1 MARTT
6 RTHWLEEGLIILRES
21 GEAGLTVE
29 RLCVGLDRTKGSF
42 YHHFRDMEAYLDG
55 LLEHW
60 EAKHTSAP
68 ILAAAAGI
76 GFAERRRRLDES
88 VLALDMKL
96 DVSVRA
102 WALRDPRARSAVLRV
117 DTRRIDY
124 LTELYALAHGK
135 GPLARQL
142 ADLEYAAFVG
152 AQQLLPG
159 LSGRRSHALHMALK
173 RAIELLAADAEG

>member
-29 RLCVGLDRTKGSF
+29 RLCVSLERTKGSF

-55 LLEHW
+55 LLAHW

-68 ILAAAAGI
+68 ILAAAAGA
-76 GFAERRRRLDES
+76 GFEERRRRLDES
-88 VLALDMKL
+88 VVALDMKL
-96 DVSVRA
+96 EVAVRA
-102 WALRDPRARSAVLRV
+102 WGLRDPRARAALLRV
-117 DTRRIDY
+117 DARRIDY
-124 LTELYALAHGK
+124 LAELYALVHGK

-142 ADLEYAAFVG
+142 ADLEYATFVG
-152 AQQLLPG
+152 MQQILPA
-159 LSGRRSHALHMALK
+159 LSARRYHALYAALK
-173 RAIELLAADAEG
+173 RALDLLAAEGGA